1 MQRYFPSTLFV
12 NKPGIARAVPQTHIK
27 ILNDMGNG
35 ELEVEV
41 QTLSK
46 KNNEKRGQAKL
57 HMYRPHESRK
67 K

>member
-1 MQRYFPSTLFV
+1 
-12 NKPGIARAVPQTHIK
+12 
-27 ILNDMGNG
+27 MGNG